1 MEQTLEKGP
10 VWGGDDE
17 TEKTAKDSDVLQAQG
32 RPLNC
37 THCTNVNTHINMPMI
52 IKQIVFHCINQP
64 YLIYKPHLWL
74 FLQNF

>member
-1 MEQTLEKGP
+1 MEQTLGKGHT
-10 VWGGDDE
+10 WGEDDE
-17 TEKTAKDSDVLQAQG
+17 KVKTPKDSDMLEAQG

-37 THCTNVNTHINMPMI
+37 TYCTDVNTHINMAMI

-64 YLIYKPHLWL
+64 YLSHQPHLWL